1 MNVYEILNY
10 LSRFLDKYDKINYDF
25 SNLMAN
31 CEIKNF
37 IKLSNKYEHSK
48 FIKDI
53 PNVVKSCGRFN
64 YENEINLDSF
74 IKKLVYRDDDIN
86 IEIDKETT
94 GTVNIVKEKIN
105 KRRKMKLG
113 KSSKV
118 AIKIK
123 NETKM
128 KKGKERKK
136 MNIGKPVRLNIKF
149 NDIRNMNG
157 KVYQLGLRIGSKNT
171 TTMKKLKQAFKSL
184 KFEESIKNKNIE
196 YINKYVNLKLVGRF
210 DKKNEME
217 SNIDKI
223 KEMESNIEVELQTNT
238 TAIEN
243 GFWFYFLII
252 IKENQ
257 EISLSEPFTLLSYKQ
272 LTKRKDRS
280 FLKKQE
286 EYMLNNKESIFPY
299 YFESMFYC
307 NVKDNQYKLK
317 NTFTF
322 GIKFFQER
330 RNENN
335 CNVNSISNFITDKM
349 DENTE
354 LTKETE
360 DLMKDFKELYPIL
373 SDIPIENSNIDI
385 NQKSVSTT
393 NYPVINNYECIYPL
407 SNNSNEFSNKLSN
420 ELSDELSNELSNY
433 NLCDTKNNGYA
444 SPSNSISDII
454 PNNDDQSTV
463 RTPLPLQLS
472 SPFPFNNNFD
482 GSYAINGLLSL
493 IYEQKSIINE
503 LKRLNNELNNLYFMN
518 NYDINI
524 KNNIYNMLNQRESL
538 LQKFEERKK
547 EKEYL
552 EEIIYNCK
560 IKYFSLKRDETF
572 LSDLNSKK
580 ILFNIFQLIQ

>member
-53 PNVVKSCGRFN
+53 PNVVKSC
-64 YENEINLDSF
+64 
-74 IKKLVYRDDDIN
+74 
-86 IEIDKETT
+86 EIDKETT
-94 GTVNIVKEKIN
+94 GTVNIVKKKIN

-128 KKGKERKK
+128 KKEKERK
-136 MNIGKPVRLNIKF
+136 MMTIGKPVRLNIKF

-171 TTMKKLKQAFKSL
+171 TTMKKLKQAFK
-184 KFEESIKNKNIE
+184 I
-196 YINKYVNLKLVGRF
+196 GRF

-272 LTKRKDRS
+272 LTKRKDKS

-393 NYPVINNYECIYPL
+393 NYP
-407 SNNSNEFSNKLSN
+407 
-420 ELSDELSNELSNY
+420 LSNY

>member
-1 MNVYEILNY
+1 
-10 LSRFLDKYDKINYDF
+10 
-25 SNLMAN
+25 
-31 CEIKNF
+31 
-37 IKLSNKYEHSK
+37 
-48 FIKDI
+48 
-53 PNVVKSCGRFN
+53 
-64 YENEINLDSF
+64 
-74 IKKLVYRDDDIN
+74 
-86 IEIDKETT
+86 
-94 GTVNIVKEKIN
+94 
-105 KRRKMKLG
+105 
-113 KSSKV
+113 
-118 AIKIK
+118 
-123 NETKM
+123 
-128 KKGKERKK
+128 
-136 MNIGKPVRLNIKF
+136 
-149 NDIRNMNG
+149 
-157 KVYQLGLRIGSKNT
+157 
-171 TTMKKLKQAFKSL
+171 
-184 KFEESIKNKNIE
+184 
-196 YINKYVNLKLVGRF
+196 LKLVGRF

-272 LTKRKDRS
+272 LTKRKDKS

-393 NYPVINNYECIYPL
+393 NYPVINNYE
-407 SNNSNEFSNKLSN
+407 
-420 ELSDELSNELSNY
+420 
-433 NLCDTKNNGYA
+433 
-444 SPSNSISDII
+444 
-454 PNNDDQSTV
+454 
-463 RTPLPLQLS
+463 
-472 SPFPFNNNFD
+472 
-482 GSYAINGLLSL
+482 
-493 IYEQKSIINE
+493 
-503 LKRLNNELNNLYFMN
+503 
-518 NYDINI
+518 
-524 KNNIYNMLNQRESL
+524 
-538 LQKFEERKK
+538 
-547 EKEYL
+547 
-552 EEIIYNCK
+552 
-560 IKYFSLKRDETF
+560 
-572 LSDLNSKK
+572 
-580 ILFNIFQLIQ
+580 

>member
-1 MNVYEILNY
+1 
-10 LSRFLDKYDKINYDF
+10 
-25 SNLMAN
+25 
-31 CEIKNF
+31 
-37 IKLSNKYEHSK
+37 
-48 FIKDI
+48 
-53 PNVVKSCGRFN
+53 
-64 YENEINLDSF
+64 
-74 IKKLVYRDDDIN
+74 
-86 IEIDKETT
+86 
-94 GTVNIVKEKIN
+94 
-105 KRRKMKLG
+105 
-113 KSSKV
+113 
-118 AIKIK
+118 
-123 NETKM
+123 
-128 KKGKERKK
+128 
-136 MNIGKPVRLNIKF
+136 
-149 NDIRNMNG
+149 
-157 KVYQLGLRIGSKNT
+157 
-171 TTMKKLKQAFKSL
+171 
-184 KFEESIKNKNIE
+184 
-196 YINKYVNLKLVGRF
+196 
-210 DKKNEME
+210 ME

-272 LTKRKDRS
+272 LTKRKDKS

-393 NYPVINNYECIYPL
+393 NYPVINNYECISPL
-407 SNNSNEFSNKLSN
+407 SNNSNELSNKLSN
-420 ELSDELSNELSNY
+420 ELSNELSNY